1 MAVACGRLAALAAPG
16 RRGGERPAHRLQWRE
31 DVDAWSARDASPA
44 RRDVLVGSFPAGARE
59 NDAYGLGRPGDGVL
73 VRAELVRAELV
84 RAERLPAP
92 YAEGRA
98 LLEALG
104 G

>member
-1 MAVACGRLAALAAPG
+1 MASDLRTVFNGGKTLTLVGTGRAAAP
-16 RRGGERPAHRLQWRE
+16 RGLLAGT
-31 DVDAWSARDASPA
+31 SC
-44 RRDVLVGSFPAGARE
+44 VGSFPAGARE

-73 VRAELVRAELV
+73 VRDELV